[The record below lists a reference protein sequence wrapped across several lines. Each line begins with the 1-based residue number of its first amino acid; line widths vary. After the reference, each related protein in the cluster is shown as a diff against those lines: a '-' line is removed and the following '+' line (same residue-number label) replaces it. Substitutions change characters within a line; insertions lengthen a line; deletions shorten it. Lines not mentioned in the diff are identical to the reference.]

1 MTPDVILG
9 GFISLL
15 ALIGLIV
22 IVAYL
27 VVEMGGY
34 VWDELSWRR
43 RRRLDTRRKAREPAP
58 PGIPL
63 STGEAYIP
71 LNPAM
76 RSQLHGMRIYGEPIP
91 PSVDH
96 LPADALTDDQL
107 VDRIYRIRAKLKP
120 VVAVICDRCGATL
133 PTKRPTPAG
142 ARSVAQQAGWAVA
155 VTLTHG
161 APGHVTQ
168 TDLCPACN
176 PNNPTP
182 QEQTQ

>member
-43 RRRLDTRRKAREPAP
+43 RRRLDTRRKAREPAT

-63 STGEAYIP
+63 ST
-71 LNPAM
+71 
-76 RSQLHGMRIYGEPIP
+76 
-91 PSVDH
+91 SVDH